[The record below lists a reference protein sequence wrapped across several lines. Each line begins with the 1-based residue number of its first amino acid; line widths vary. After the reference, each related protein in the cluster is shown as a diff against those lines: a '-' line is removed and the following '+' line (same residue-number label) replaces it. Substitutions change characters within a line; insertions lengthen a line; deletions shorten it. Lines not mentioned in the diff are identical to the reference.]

1 MSENVF
7 NIVQLG
13 KQSGTFTAP
22 GAAAAATFLYPVEEP
37 VNMELDR
44 ASTFPQQDVGRN
56 VRNRA
61 GSGFHGLRGS
71 TVTLAS
77 QVRYEDVMDILEMCF
92 AGGVAP
98 TGTTPTYTW
107 VYTYEGATPT
117 VIPSTIEGGN
127 TDSAT
132 AQMRMRSCLVNSLTI
147 GFEALTAPGA
157 FPWTLSAEIFGFDR
171 EIAALTPALAVRT
184 GLEVVQGHRTVLSEG
199 PTGTAFSAITTLSN
213 SLKSFTATFNRNLAR
228 RAYGSPSDIPLSYG
242 FTDKSNATFEMKV
255 AISTTAKTDFHDIWN
270 VATPAA
276 LGERRWRLVSAGVS
290 PKSFQ
295 IDLRAGIL
303 AVPYDEND
311 GERLFSVTGEI
322 VDDDTLVGGAQ
333 ITVINGIPSL

>member
-22 GAAAAATFLYPVEEP
+22 GSAAAATFLYPVEEP

-44 ASTFPQQDVGRN
+44 ASTFPAQDVGRN
-56 VRNRA
+56 MRNRA

-92 AGGVAP
+92 AGGVVP
-98 TGTTPTYTW
+98 TGVGPYVW
-107 VYTYEGATPT
+107 VYTFEGATPT
-117 VIPSTIEGGN
+117 LIPYTIEGGN
-127 TDSAT
+127 TDAAQS
-132 AQMRMRSCLVNSLTI
+132 QMRMRSCLVNSLTI

-157 FPWTLSAEIFGFDR
+157 FPWTLSAEVFGFDR
-171 EIAALTPALAVRT
+171 EITALTPALAART
-184 GLEVVQGHRTVLSEG
+184 GLEVVQGHRTILSEG
-199 PTGTAFSAITTLSN
+199 TTATAFSALTTLSN

-228 RAYGSPSDIPLSYG
+228 RAYGSASDIPLSYG
-242 FTDKSNATFEMKV
+242 FTDKSNGTFEMKV
-255 AISTTAKTDFHDIWN
+255 AISATAKTDFHDIWN

-276 LGERRWRLVSAGVS
+276 LGERRWRLKSDGIS

-311 GERLFSVTGEI
+311 GERLFSVTGEL

-333 ITVINGIPSL
+333 ITVTNSIASL